1 MTTKQFD
8 ELALEHKVMAE
19 LRNSQAEIMS
29 EYKLLEAR
37 VRLTDLLIHC
47 INSDDDAELYKQF
60 KDGFL
65 TTTQFVDQVGEAHH
79 STYITHVDRYCLLKA
94 FVNLNECQASHTIAS
109 RATKSKGA

>member
-65 TTTQFVDQVGEAHH
+65 TTTQFVSDIGQGH
-79 STYITHVDRYCLLKA
+79 ITDTDRYYLLTA
-94 FVNLNECQASHTIAS
+94 FVNLDECQASHTITS